1 VRRGSSGR
9 DPASRYFA
17 EGLTPRERAAFE
29 AGIALATIYHSLV
42 GLPMPRTSKGRE
54 DLAKGVASAVLS
66 QPFKRKV
73 VVRLRERRAGRG
85 PYSYGEIGERDVSA
99 EVLVEYG
106 GWVVRARLGYVR
118 SLRYP
123 LMRIVEVRRSMKGP
137 GR

>member
-9 DPASRYFA
+9 DPASRHFA
-17 EGLTPRERAAFE
+17 KGLTPRERAAFE

-42 GLPMPRTSKGRE
+42 GLPMPRTAKGRGE
-54 DLAKGVASAVLS
+54 LAKGVASAVLS
-66 QPFKRKV
+66 QPFRRRV
-73 VVRLRERRAGRG
+73 VVRLRGRRAGRG

-99 EVLVEYG
+99 EVFVEYG

-118 SLRYP
+118 SLGYP
-123 LMRIVEVRRSMKGP
+123 LMRIVEVRRSRKGP

>member
-29 AGIALATIYHSLV
+29 AGIALATIYHSLI
-42 GLPMPRTSKGRE
+42 GLPMPRTAKGRK

-66 QPFKRKV
+66 QPFRRKV
-73 VVRLRERRAGRG
+73 VVRLRGRRDGKG

-123 LMRIVEVRRSMKGP
+123 LMRIVEVRRSGKRP